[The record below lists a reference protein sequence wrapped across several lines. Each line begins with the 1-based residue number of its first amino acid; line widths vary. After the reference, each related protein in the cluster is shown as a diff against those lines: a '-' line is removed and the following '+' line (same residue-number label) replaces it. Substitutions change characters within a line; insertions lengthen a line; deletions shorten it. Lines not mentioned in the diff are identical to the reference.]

1 MHLLERRNAV
11 VTGASGGLGASI
23 AAELAARGANVAL
36 VARSPERLEQV
47 AASLA
52 SSNVSVTVV
61 AADLSDPDDLRN
73 VARRVCS
80 EFGQIDLLINNA
92 GIADLSPFQRQDPA
106 IMRRVVE
113 VNLLAPMMLVR
124 EVLPDMLERGRGH
137 IVNIASLAGLIGLP
151 YEAVYS
157 ASKAGLIA
165 WSNALRQELD
175 GTGVG
180 VSVVSPGFVG
190 KAGMFARHY
199 DKGPRYFGLCQPEDV
214 AGAVTRAIRRNL
226 PEVVVNP
233 TPVRPLLALKAVAP
247 ATAARLFRWMG
258 FERFMRRLAGN

>member
-1 MHLLERRNAV
+1 MHLLEKRNAV

-36 VARSPERLEQV
+36 VARSSERLAQV
-47 AASLA
+47 AESLA
-52 SSNVSVTVV
+52 SSDVSVAVV

-106 IMRRVVE
+106 IIRRLME
-113 VNLLAPMMLVR
+113 VNLLAPMMLVH

-165 WSNALRQELD
+165 WSNALRQELE
-175 GTGVG
+175 GTGIG

-190 KAGMFARHY
+190 EAGMFARY
-199 DKGPRYFGLCQPEDV
+199 SDKRPRYFGLSRPEDV
-214 AGAVTRAIRRNL
+214 SRAVTRVIRQDL
-226 PEVVVNP
+226 PEVIVNP
-233 TPVRPLLALKAVAP
+233 TPIRPLLALKAAAP
-247 ATAARLFRWMG
+247 ATAARLFRWTG
-258 FERFMRRLAGN
+258 LARSMRRLAGN

>member
-1 MHLLERRNAV
+1 MQLLKMRNAV

-23 AAELAARGANVAL
+23 AAELADRGANVAL
-36 VARSPERLEQV
+36 VARSTERLEQV

-52 SSNVSVTVV
+52 ASGVSVAIV
-61 AADLSDPDDLRN
+61 AADLNNPDDLRN
-73 VARRVCS
+73 IARRVCS

-106 IMRRVVE
+106 IMRRVME

-137 IVNIASLAGLIGLP
+137 IVNIASLAGLMGMP

-165 WSNALRQELD
+165 WSNALRQELN
-175 GTGVG
+175 GTGIG

-190 KAGMFARHY
+190 EAGMFARHT
-199 DKGPRYFGLCQPEDV
+199 DKRPRYFGLSRPQDV
-214 AGAVTRAIRRNL
+214 ARAVTRVIRQDL
-226 PEVVVNP
+226 PEVIVNP
-233 TPVRPLLALKAVAP
+233 TPIRPLLAFKAAAP
-247 ATAARLFRWMG
+247 ATWARLFRWMG
-258 FERFMRRLAGN
+258 IERSMRRLAGN